1 VISDTGGI
9 KLSSVAKDIDMH
21 IDEASML
28 KLNTTTNAVHINN
41 YAQTLFEYYKLHIKG
56 DGNFYTHGEADYK
69 QNYSMLS
76 QEYGSA
82 SFPDTSVFG
91 W

>member
-1 VISDTGGI
+1 
-9 KLSSVAKDIDMH
+9 MH